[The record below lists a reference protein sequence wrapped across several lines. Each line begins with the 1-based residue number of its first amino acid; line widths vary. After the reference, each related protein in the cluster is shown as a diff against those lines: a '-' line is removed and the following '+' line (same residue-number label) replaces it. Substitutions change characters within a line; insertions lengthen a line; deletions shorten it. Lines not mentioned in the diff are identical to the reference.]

1 MASDKEVAAFRRAV
15 WDHYKKE
22 GRHDLPWRK
31 TRDPYRILVS
41 EMMLQQ
47 TQVHRVLPKY
57 KEFLRKFPT
66 VRSLAKAPLSEVL
79 KVWSGLGY
87 NRRAKYLLE
96 AAKILAKKPGYWNS
110 AATEKEWP
118 LPGVGPYTRA
128 AVRTFA
134 FNEPHTMIETNI
146 RSAYIH
152 HFYPKKKRVNDRELL
167 VLIESAA
174 EGQDPREWHWA
185 LMDYGAHLKK
195 LHPNP
200 TRRSAHYH
208 VQTKF
213 KGSLREIRGEII
225 RLLTKGSYGDLAL
238 SQTLTFDESGMRM
251 ALRDLQKDGLIVAE
265 KGSWRLA

>member
-1 MASDKEVAAFRRAV
+1 MASGKEVAAFRKAV
-15 WDHYKKE
+15 WAHYRKA

-31 TRDPYRILVS
+31 TTDPYRILVS
-41 EMMLQQ
+41 EVMLQQ
-47 TQVHRVLPKY
+47 TQVHRVSPKY
-57 KEFLRKFPT
+57 KEFVKKFPT
-66 VRSLAKAPLSEVL
+66 VRTLARSPLSEVL

-87 NRRAKYLLE
+87 NRRGKYLHD
-96 AAKILAKKPGYWNS
+96 AAK
-110 AATEKEWP
+110 ATVADHRGNMEKALRGK

-134 FNEPHTMIETNI
+134 FNEPHAMIETNI
-146 RSAYIH
+146 RAAYIY
-152 HFYPKKKRVNDRELL
+152 HFFPKKKRINDRELL
-167 VLIESAA
+167 ALLEKGA

-185 LMDYGAHLKK
+185 LMDYGSHLKK

-208 VQTKF
+208 VQTTF

-225 RLLTKGSYGDLAL
+225 RLLTRGSYGDLAL
-238 SQTLTFDESGMRM
+238 SKTLTFDEGSMRI